1 MERVDIVFRAQK
13 LGIDV
18 TYDNGRQAVVVEHFE
33 KGGATLDS
41 ATLVAVNGDAVGPL
55 ATRDAFLALASRLQ
69 SDPRPMTLGFS
80 QPRRVDVTPTF
91 AVGDRVR
98 ARFRRGRKYFP
109 GVVRAV
115 RGAYDVVYDIAYDDG
130 DEDRDLEAD
139 FVKAPKEAAAPP
151 EDARPR
157 LTAALHALREKLG
170 ERAAAV
176 DDAAVLAYVAGLG
189 DDDAAAR
196 AARVAAFPA
205 AACAGADGAWLL
217 AQLSG
222 PQTASYDAAAGKWT
236 AVRKSA
242 DGVSEWLGHFG
253 DEAAARAAGAGAA
266 PPPDDGDE
274 RSPSP
279 CKPRRPA
286 PQDEKPEKKPS
297 PPKPEKKPSPP
308 KRKAKRVESRGVNEQ
323 KGRYRA
329 TLHHK
334 GQTHRLGSFA
344 DERSAAK
351 AYDRAC
357 RKHGCPEKCNEVD
370 VCDVCGE
377 ATVDERGDALP
388 DVVLCDACDCETK
401 LACAGLD
408 AMPEGAWYCPHCA
421 SEREAAGA
429 DAPAAAPAGAAAA
442 PAAAPVA
449 AAPAPPPAEAEAP
462 APEPRRADAPEKR
475 KRPKT
480 PEDPLAALLG
490 GPAAKK
496 RPRAAPAAAAP
507 APAASKAAK
516 KGKKGAEA
524 APPAQPA
531 FDETAGF
538 ALGRSRGA
546 GAGGRPLNLGSVR
559 SAWDGAAAPSPR
571 DRDREALLANFDGW
585 LERELHPAKVG
596 PYRDAVRRFARGDSF
611 DGRGA
616 TIALRSLDQALV
628 DELRLCRDDDAGS
641 AKAHG
646 APHVP
651 SEALEFLCAFVAT
664 ASG

>member
-13 LGIDV
+13 LGIDI
-18 TYDNGRQAVVVEHFE
+18 TYDGGRQAVVVEHFE

-41 ATLVAVNGDAVGPL
+41 ATLVAVNGDA
-55 ATRDAFLALASRLQ
+55 
-69 SDPRPMTLGFS
+69 
-80 QPRRVDVTPTF
+80 RRRRGAPF

-130 DEDRDLEAD
+130 GEDRDLEAD
-139 FVKAPKEAAAPP
+139 FVKAPKEPAAPP

-157 LTAALHALREKLG
+157 LTAALDALRTKLG

-176 DDAAVLAYVAGLG
+176 DDAAAVLACARR
-189 DDDAAAR
+189 AWAR
-196 AARVAAFPA
+196 AALARSGSASRRSRGGVRRRGRRLAPGPALGPPDRVLRRRGGQVDR
-205 AACAGADGAWLL
+205 ACA
-217 AQLSG
+217 
-222 PQTASYDAAAGKWT
+222 
-236 AVRKSA
+236 KSA
-242 DGVSEWLGHFG
+242 TARVEWLGHFG
-253 DEAAARAAGAGAA
+253 DEAAARAAAAGAA
-266 PPPDDGDE
+266 PPPPDDGDD

-286 PQDEKPEKKPS
+286 PTTASGDEEASP

-308 KRKAKRVESRGVNEQ
+308 KRKAKDEPETKKPSPPKRKAKR
-323 KGRYRA
+323 
-329 TLHHK
+329 
-334 GQTHRLGSFA
+334 THRLGSFA

-377 ATVDERGDALP
+377 PTGRRSAARALP
-388 DVVLCDACDCETK
+388 GVVLCDACDCETK

-408 AMPEGAWYCPHCA
+408 AMPEGAC
-421 SEREAAGA
+421 
-429 DAPAAAPAGAAAA
+429 
-442 PAAAPVA
+442 
-449 AAPAPPPAEAEAP
+449 
-462 APEPRRADAPEKR
+462 
-475 KRPKT
+475 
-480 PEDPLAALLG
+480 
-490 GPAAKK
+490 
-496 RPRAAPAAAAP
+496 
-507 APAASKAAK
+507 
-516 KGKKGAEA
+516 
-524 APPAQPA
+524 
-531 FDETAGF
+531 
-538 ALGRSRGA
+538 
-546 GAGGRPLNLGSVR
+546 VR
-559 SAWDGAAAPSPR
+559 SAWGGARARCARR

-596 PYRDAVRRFARGDSF
+596 PYRDAVRRFARGDTF

>member
-13 LGIDV
+13 LGIDI
-18 TYDNGRQAVVVEHFE
+18 TYDGGRQAVVVEHFE

-55 ATRDAFLALASRLQ
+55 DRDAFLALAQRLQ
-69 SDPRPMTLGFS
+69 SEPRPMTLGFS

-139 FVKAPKEAAAPP
+139 FVKAPKEPAAPP

-157 LTAALHALREKLG
+157 LTAALDALRTKLG

-176 DDAAVLAYVAGLG
+176 DAAVPAYAAGLG
-189 DDDAAAR
+189 DDGGGG
-196 AARVAAFPA
+196 ARVAA
-205 AACAGADGAWLL
+205 
-217 AQLSG
+217 

-236 AVRKSA
+236 ARRKSA
-242 DGVSEWLGHFG
+242 RRRVRMARPLRRRGGGARRGRGRRAAAAGRRRRPVAVALQA
-253 DEAAARAAGAGAA
+253 AAARAA
-266 PPPDDGDE
+266 DE
-274 RSPSP
+274 PEAKKPSP
-279 CKPRRPA
+279 P
-286 PQDEKPEKKPS
+286 KPEKKPS
-297 PPKPEKKPSPP
+297 PPKRKAKDEPETKKPSPP

-377 ATVDERGDALP
+377 PTVDERGDALP

-421 SEREAAGA
+421 SEREAAGQRR
-429 DAPAAAPAGAAAA
+429 APPARS
-442 PAAAPVA
+442 PP
-449 AAPAPPPAEAEAP
+449 APAPPPAEAEAP

-490 GPAAKK
+490 GPARSGAAAA
-496 RPRAAPAAAAP
+496 RAAPSGVESGEEGQEGRGGRAAGAA
-507 APAASKAAK
+507 
-516 KGKKGAEA
+516 GLR
-524 APPAQPA
+524 Q
-531 FDETAGF
+531 TAGF

-546 GAGGRPLNLGSVR
+546 RRPLNLGSVAER
-559 SAWDGAAAPSPR
+559 LGRRRGAAAR

-596 PYRDAVRRFARGDSF
+596 PYRDAVRRFARGDTF